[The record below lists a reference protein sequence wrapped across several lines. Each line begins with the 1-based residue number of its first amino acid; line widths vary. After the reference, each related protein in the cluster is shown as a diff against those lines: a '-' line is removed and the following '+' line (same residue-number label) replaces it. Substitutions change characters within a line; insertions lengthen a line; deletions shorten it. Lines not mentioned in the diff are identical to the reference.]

1 MAKFLN
7 GLNEEIYDFV
17 EMFPYHNLQG
27 LVDQAMRTERKIQQE
42 GRGRP
47 YGNRSLSAP
56 WCRRQADTS
65 VVGEKSQGVAAR
77 PSPSFGAAKTTGSTA
92 SSPVIQQEQRRSTAS
107 TATPQLLQLLLLLPI
122 VEALFVTSAKDEDM
136 LLLSVL
142 IEEL

>member
-1 MAKFLN
+1 MARFLN
-7 GLNEEIYDFV
+7 GLNEEIFGFV
-17 EMFPYHNLQG
+17 EMFSYHNLQA
-27 LVDQAMRTERKIQQE
+27 LVDQTMRTERKIQQE

-65 VVGEKSQGVAAR
+65 VVGEKSQGIAAR

>member
-1 MAKFLN
+1 MARFLN
-7 GLNEEIYDFV
+7 GLNEEISDFV

-142 IEEL
+142 VKEP